1 MLVCREVS
9 YAPILHGVSLT
20 VEPGEVV
27 ALIGPNGAGK
37 STLLQVLVHLRRPT
51 SGEVLA
57 DGRPVGSLRA
67 GERARR
73 LGYLPQQSTVD
84 IGCSVRDIV
93 GMGRYAHGRAGD
105 KRAVDG
111 ILERLELGPLAE
123 RDIRTLSGGERQR
136 AFLGKVLAQD
146 AQTLLLDEPVTGLDA
161 GFQLDL
167 LEVCAGLAREGRGVL
182 VTLHDLEHV
191 LRYANR
197 AVLLQ
202 GGRVAAH
209 GPPRDVLT
217 GDAAMRAF
225 GVRTAVFR
233 DPVSGLPRLSVK
245 RLRDGAG
252 EGAADVPGAAPG
264 AVVSK
269 DAR

>member
-1 MLVCREVS
+1 MVCREVS
-9 YAPILHGVSLT
+9 YAPILHRVSLS
-20 VEPGEVV
+20 VGPGEFV

-37 STLLQVLVHLRRPT
+37 STLLQLLVHLRRPT

-57 DGRPVGSLRA
+57 GDRPVGSM
-67 GERARR
+67 RARER
-73 LGYLPQQSTVD
+73 SRKLGYLPQQTVVD

-93 GMGRYAHGRAGD
+93 GMGRYAHSGGGD
-105 KRAVDG
+105 RRAVDG

-136 AFLGKVLAQD
+136 AFLGRVLAQD
-146 AQTLLLDEPVTGLDA
+146 AETLLLDEPVTGLDA

-167 LEVCAGLAREGRGVL
+167 LEVCAGLAREGKGVL

-191 LRYANR
+191 LRYADR

-202 GGRVAAH
+202 GGRVTGQGA
-209 GPPRDVLT
+209 PSDVLT

-225 GVRTAVFR
+225 GVQAAIFR
-233 DPVSGLPRLSVK
+233 DPVSGLPRLSLK
-245 RLRDGAG
+245 RLRDGADREPADSG
-252 EGAADVPGAAPG
+252 TVSAA
-264 AVVSK
+264 VSK
-269 DAR
+269 GAR